1 MLQRVF
7 GLLCLAVLLCAPV
20 AAIDESDLLPV
31 DEAFVITSAP
41 TADGRVAITW
51 TIADGYYLYRHRFA
65 IDTADPAALS
75 VDAVDWPPGEQY
87 EDEFFGKTET
97 YRGSVTAT
105 ATLRGS
111 GPRAGLKLR
120 YQGCADLGICYP
132 PQTRVIEVDLP
143 AGTAPPSARPAA
155 PAFLPLGGASGKPA
169 LPGLG
174 LDPVLVD
181 AEPLPPEQAFIT
193 EAIASH
199 GGELLLRFTPA
210 EGYYLY
216 RDKTRLRLLSG
227 EGVALGT
234 PQWPEATPHV
244 DDHFGEVMVYFGQI
258 EVPLP
263 LRRSRGEPASVEL
276 EVEIQGCQTDGIC
289 YPPMIRRLV
298 VALPAADPTSLVAD
312 LGAASATTP
321 GANPDAPPAWWLAI
335 LMALAGGIILNLM
348 PCVLPVLSLKV
359 LGVAGQLDD
368 RAAARR
374 HAHWYSLGVLVSFAA
389 VGLAVLGLR
398 EARLALGWGFQLQQ
412 PLVVTVLAWVM
423 LAVGLSLS
431 GLYQIGGGLAGVGQ
445 SLTERSGASGD
456 FFTGVL
462 AVVVATPC
470 TAPLMGPALAFAFAA
485 PTALALAVF
494 LALGLG
500 LALPFLLIGW
510 VPALARLLPRPGAWM
525 DTFKQLLAFPMYLT
539 AVWLLWVLAKQRG
552 ADAIALALIG
562 ATLIGLAGW
571 ALAHA
576 QVRQRRWGKPLAL
589 LALLL
594 ALWPLAEIAGMV
606 PAATTSSST
615 DAAAADGSLPYSV
628 ERLAALRK
636 EGRVVFVNM
645 TADWCVTCKA
655 NEKTVLSS
663 LAFKESL
670 QAAGAAYLKG
680 DWTNVDPAITAFLD
694 AHGAVGVPLYVVF
707 PRGGGDGRRLPTVLT
722 TGIVEEALRDAA
734 R

>member
-1 MLQRVF
+1 MLSRLL
-7 GLLCLAVLLCAPV
+7 GLAAALLCVVAPA

-31 DEAFVITSAP
+31 DEAFVVTSAS

-51 TIADGYYLYRHRFA
+51 AIAEGYYLYRHRFA
-65 IDTADPAALS
+65 IDAADPAALS
-75 VDAVDWPPGEQY
+75 VEAVDWPPGEQH

-97 YRGSVTAT
+97 YRGRVTAT

-143 AGTAPPSARPAA
+143 AAPAA
-155 PAFLPLGGASGKPA
+155 ALPATPAFSPLGGASSKPA

-174 LDPVLVD
+174 LDPVQVD
-181 AEPLPPEQAFIT
+181 AEPLPAEQAFGV
-193 EAIASH
+193 EAIASD
-199 GGELLLRFTPA
+199 GSTLLLRFTPA
-210 EGYYLY
+210 TGYYLY

-244 DDHFGEVMVYFGQI
+244 DDHFGEVMVYFDQV

-263 LRRSRGEPASVEL
+263 LRRSRGEPLSVQL

-289 YPPMIRRLV
+289 YPPMTRRLV
-298 VALPAADPTSLVAD
+298 VPLPAADPASLVAD
-312 LGAASATTP
+312 LGTAPTSSNSE
-321 GANPDAPPAWWLAI
+321 NPDAPPAWWLAI
-335 LMALAGGIILNLM
+335 LMALAGGVILNLM

-359 LGVAGQLDD
+359 LGVAGRLDD

-374 HAHWYSLGVLVSFAA
+374 HAHWYTLGVLLSFAA
-389 VGLAVLGLR
+389 VGLAVLALR
-398 EARLALGWGFQLQQ
+398 QAGLALGWGFQLQQ

-445 SLTERSGASGD
+445 SLTEQGGARGD

-470 TAPLMGPALAFAFAA
+470 TAPLMGPALAFAFTA
-485 PTALALAVF
+485 PTTLALAVF

-552 ADAIALALIG
+552 ADAIGLALIG

-576 QVRQRRWGKPLAL
+576 QVRQRRWGRPLAL

-594 ALWPLAEIAGMV
+594 ALWPLAEIARIV
-606 PAATTSSST
+606 PATTTSDST
-615 DAAAADGSLPYSV
+615 DAAAADGSLPYSAD
-628 ERLAALRK
+628 RLAALRK

-655 NEKTVLSS
+655 NEKTVLSTVS
-663 LAFKESL
+663 FKESL
-670 QAAGAAYLKG
+670 QAAGAVYLKG

-707 PRGGGDGRRLPTVLT
+707 PRGGGEGRRLPTVLT
-722 TGIVEEALRDAA
+722 PSIVEEALRDAA